1 MDPEMENPLST
12 FSNVVLFGVTRSNIH
27 WLMSDFISL
36 ASSLLQLLIKNEK
49 ATIAVKRNIDFS
61 IEIKDTTKT

>member
-1 MDPEMENPLST
+1 MDPVIENPLST
-12 FSNVVLFGVTRSNIH
+12 FSKVVLLGVTRSNIH

-36 ASSLLQLLIKNEK
+36 ASSLLQLLIAKEK